1 MMADKHALLPVMI
14 VIGTFL
20 VDGAASI
27 DRSVVASIKSGG
39 ESSSPLLMADSR

>member
-1 MMADKHALLPVMI
+1 MPNNHVLLPVMM

-20 VDGAASI
+20 VDGVASI

-39 ESSSPLLMADSR
+39 DSSSPLLMADSR